1 MSATLD
7 PAAILGGRYV
17 IRRYLGVASGAEVYV
32 ADDRSLAR
40 QVAIHFAPV
49 RTYDPSFVDRF
60 REEAVTVAALTH
72 PYLLR
77 VFDWGEE
84 AGGAY
89 LVTEFPEGGSL
100 RTILDRQGTLTVGQ
114 AALIGAEVAEGLAY
128 AHARGIVHGS
138 LAPELI
144 LFDRDG
150 RARIAGLG
158 LSEALMESHGNIPAD
173 PRYASPEQA
182 TGATVDARTDVYALS
197 LVLFEAVTG
206 YLPFVGETPA
216 STLQSRVGKP
226 LPVESS
232 LGAMDMVV
240 AIGAAYQASARP
252 DAALFAQRLQ
262 AVATDTPAASSPSGP
277 ITRVSSRP
285 QIGFRTP
292 RPEDVTGAVA
302 TPSGPTPL
310 GDPSAVTSETVVT
323 GDFDFDD
330 DDDDRRPI
338 RGLSSSSLSSPASP
352 RPVRRSRGGGQWVAA
367 IVAAVVVVAAV
378 GLGAAWKLGAF
389 SVNHTVPTVVGL
401 TKAQATT
408 LLSSDGF
415 TVSITGPVSSPSV
428 PAGSV
433 VSQTPMAGTN
443 ATSGATVSIA
453 ISGGPNTIAIP
464 VNILGV
470 DCATATQMLSTVG
483 LTAICPL
490 SAQIYSSTFG
500 VGHVAEVL
508 YNGQVNPSAVPTGST
523 VTLAISKG
531 VDPSTTTSS
540 TPGSSSTTTSTTTIT
555 VNPHGPRAVPN
566 FVGMSKAQVF
576 ATAKTS
582 ELYYS
587 TNWTSTT
594 TSWHVVVSQRPA
606 PGTQIAW
613 HGMVHLT
620 VR

>member
-1 MSATLD
+1 
-7 PAAILGGRYV
+7 
-17 IRRYLGVASGAEVYV
+17 
-32 ADDRSLAR
+32 
-40 QVAIHFAPV
+40 
-49 RTYDPSFVDRF
+49 
-60 REEAVTVAALTH
+60 
-72 PYLLR
+72 
-77 VFDWGEE
+77 
-84 AGGAY
+84 
-89 LVTEFPEGGSL
+89 
-100 RTILDRQGTLTVGQ
+100 
-114 AALIGAEVAEGLAY
+114 
-128 AHARGIVHGS
+128 
-138 LAPELI
+138 
-144 LFDRDG
+144 
-150 RARIAGLG
+150 
-158 LSEALMESHGNIPAD
+158 MESHGNIPAD

-197 LVLFEAVTG
+197 LILFEAVTG

-232 LGAMDMVV
+232 LGALDMVV

-310 GDPSAVTSETVVT
+310 GDPSAITSETVVT

-338 RGLSSSSLSSPASP
+338 RGLSRSSLSSPASP

-443 ATSGATVSIA
+443 AASGATVSIA

-540 TPGSSSTTTSTTTIT
+540 TPGSSSTTTSTTTTT
-555 VNPHGPRAVPN
+555 VNPHGPRVVPN